1 MIGGVLLGGVLQS
14 VGLAAAILAMGRDSI
29 ANRFLALTLAVL
41 AGMMSVFVLGWTGRV
56 EVSPW
61 LAFLPV
67 NLPLALGPALFA
79 YILGLVRDEALG
91 RWHFA
96 PAVVHFVYLVV
107 LQLLPEAP
115 QVAWKAGV
123 HDAAVKPLV
132 EIATVVSLVAYTV
145 AGLRLLGDYRV
156 WLAQQR
162 SDADRYAARWIGGVM
177 IAFAVTT
184 AALALLRFYTTFV
197 GELDTG
203 PLNLWFAAWSAWLGI
218 EGWRQCDRRYPVMQT
233 APAPDVAEATGPDW
247 AALGQRWR
255 QEIEAQGWWRQ
266 ADLSLAEAA
275 RRVGT
280 NTTYLSRAINEGLG
294 LNFNELINRM
304 RAEEVARRIEAAEE
318 PNFMQLALE
327 AGFNSKAT
335 FNRAF
340 RAVHGISPSDYR
352 LRLKSQKSAGSPGS
366 EAPHVRSPGT

>member
-1 MIGGVLLGGVLQS
+1 M
-14 VGLAAAILAMGRDSI
+14 
-29 ANRFLALTLAVL
+29 
-41 AGMMSVFVLGWTGRV
+41 
-56 EVSPW
+56 
-61 LAFLPV
+61 
-67 NLPLALGPALFA
+67 
-79 YILGLVRDEALG
+79 
-91 RWHFA
+91 
-96 PAVVHFVYLVV
+96 V
-107 LQLLPEAP
+107 LQLLPETTQA
-115 QVAWKAGV
+115 AWKASV

-145 AGLRLLGDYRV
+145 AGLRLLRDYRA

-162 SDADRYAARWIGGVM
+162 SDADKYAARWIGAVM
-177 IAFAVTT
+177 VTLALTTT
-184 AALALLRFYTTFV
+184 ALGLVRFYTSFV
-197 GELDTG
+197 GELDTTA
-203 PLNLWFAAWSAWLGI
+203 LYLWFAGLSAWLGI
-218 EGWRQCDRRYPVMQT
+218 EGWRQCDRRYPVMLAA
-233 APAPDVAEATGPDW
+233 APAAEVAQAGGPDW

-255 QEIEAQGWWRQ
+255 QQIEAQGWWRQ
-266 ADLSLAEAA
+266 PDLSLAETA

-304 RAEEVARRIEAAEE
+304 RAEEVARQIQAADE

-340 RAVHGISPSDYR
+340 RTVHGISPSDYR

-366 EAPHVRSPGT
+366 EAPHVGSPGT